1 MVEKS
6 SAFEETYKRYLDQI
20 AGIELTLLE
29 EKLGVK
35 VENNEVIIPF
45 FGQPYKVSKSGIID
59 PSGKQ
64 PPLEVSVVL
73 SKHLLMCPDVNPME
87 DDWVSYRDFKDS
99 GPLTHF
105 FENNVEQPIANYF
118 SERLNELETSCKTLA
133 GFPPAMELN
142 YDLSMQFNS
151 LPKIPVLLLFND
163 TDDEFPA
170 NCSVLF
176 ERRAE
181 KYLDAES
188 LAILGILLSAYLRKR
203 AEKELTVKYK

>member
-1 MVEKS
+1 MIGKS

-20 AGIELTLLE
+20 AEIEVTLLE
-29 EKLGVK
+29 EKLGVT
-35 VENNEVIIPF
+35 VENNKVLIPF
-45 FGQPYKVSKSGIID
+45 FGKPYTVSKSGIID

-73 SKHLLMCPDVNPME
+73 SKYLLMCPDVNPME

-105 FENNVEQPIANYF
+105 FENSVEQPIANYF
-118 SERLNELETSCKTLA
+118 SKRLDELETSCKTLG

-142 YDLSMQFNS
+142 YDLYIQFKA
-151 LPKIPVLLLFND
+151 LPKIPVLLLYND
-163 TDDEFPA
+163 TDDEFPSH
-170 NCSVLF
+170 CSVLF

-181 KYLDAES
+181 KFLDAES
-188 LAILGILLSAYLRKR
+188 LAILGVLLSAYLRKR
-203 AEKELTVKYK
+203 TKKELTVKYQ